1 MLSYLTRRLAQG
13 VLVIFLVTVFTFFLV
28 NMAPGG
34 PSSIMRME
42 STAEQ
47 REALIHQMGLDL
59 PLPVRYLRWA
69 EGVLHGDFGHSLA
82 GGEAVGPLLKQRLVN
97 TTQLALTALSLS
109 ILIGLPLGI
118 WTALRRNTWLD
129 YLINAVSTLGMSL
142 PSFWLGIMAV
152 MVFSV
157 SLNLLPASGMS
168 EIGSGFSLADRVRH
182 LILPASVLAFTIM
195 PNLVRFARSALLEV
209 LGLDFM
215 RTARAKG
222 LPPAAIL
229 MKHGLRN
236 ALIPVVA
243 MIGLLLPALL
253 SGSVIAESVFGWPGM
268 GRLAVDAAM
277 NRDYPVVMAV
287 TVVAGAIVI
296 FTNLG
301 VDLVYSLVDP
311 RIRHD

>member
-1 MLSYLTRRLAQG
+1 MVGYLTRRLGQG
-13 VLVIFLVTVFTFFLV
+13 VLVILLVTILTFFLV
-28 NMAPGG
+28 NLAPGG

-47 REALIHQMGLDL
+47 RQALTHQMGLDL
-59 PLPVRYLRWA
+59 PLPVRYARWA
-69 EGVLHGDFGHSLA
+69 EGVLRGDFGYSLA
-82 GGEAVGPLLKQRLVN
+82 GGEAVGPLLKLRLVN
-97 TTQLALTALSLS
+97 TAQLALTALALAVF
-109 ILIGLPLGI
+109 IGLPLGI

-129 YLINAVSTLGMSL
+129 YVINGVSTLGMSL

-157 SLNLLPASGMS
+157 SLGLLPASGMS
-168 EIGSGFSLADRVRH
+168 EIGSGFSLADRLRH
-182 LILPASVLAFTIM
+182 LILPASVLAITIM

-215 RTARAKG
+215 RTAKAKG
-222 LPPAAIL
+222 LPPRL
-229 MKHGLRN
+229 VLLKHGMRN

-243 MIGLLLPALL
+243 MLGLLLPALL

-296 FTNLG
+296 VTNLG
-301 VDLVYSLVDP
+301 VDLVYSLIDP
-311 RIRHD
+311 RIGHD

>member
-1 MLSYLTRRLAQG
+1 MLSYLARRLGQG
-13 VLVIFLVTVFTFFLV
+13 VVVIVLVTIFTFFLV
-28 NMAPGG
+28 NLAPGG
-34 PSSIMRME
+34 PSSIVRMDT
-42 STAEQ
+42 TAEQ
-47 REALIHQMGLDL
+47 REALIHQMGLDV
-59 PLPVRYLRWA
+59 PVPVRYLRWA
-69 EGVLHGDFGHSLA
+69 EGVLHGDFGYSLA
-82 GGEAVGPLLKQRLVN
+82 GGEAVGPLLGQRLTN
-97 TTQLALTALSLS
+97 TAQLALTALAVSV
-109 ILIGLPLGI
+109 LIGLPLGI

-129 YLINAVSTLGMSL
+129 YAINAVSTLGMSL

-157 SLNLLPASGMS
+157 TLGLLPASGMS
-168 EIGSGFSLADRVRH
+168 EIGSDFSLTDRLRH
-182 LILPASVLAFTIM
+182 LILPASVLAITIM

-222 LPPAAIL
+222 LAARMVL
-229 MKHGLRN
+229 LKHGMRN

-243 MIGLLLPALL
+243 MIGLMLPALL

-301 VDLVYSLVDP
+301 VDLVYSLIDP
-311 RIRHD
+311 RVRHD

>member
-1 MLSYLTRRLAQG
+1 MVAYLTRRLGQG
-13 VLVIFLVTVFTFFLV
+13 VLVIVLVTILTFILINV
-28 NMAPGG
+28 APGG

-47 REALIHQMGLDL
+47 RQALTHQMGLDL
-59 PLPVRYLRWA
+59 PLPVRYGRWA
-69 EGVLHGDFGHSLA
+69 QGVLRGDFGYSLA

-97 TTQLALTALSLS
+97 TVQLALTALTLAV
-109 ILIGLPLGI
+109 ILGLPLGI
-118 WTALRRNTWLD
+118 WAALRRNTWPD
-129 YLINAVSTLGMSL
+129 YLINGVSTLGMSL
-142 PSFWLGIMAV
+142 PSFWLGIMAI

-168 EIGSGFSLADRVRH
+168 EIGSGFSLADRLSH
-182 LILPASVLAFTIM
+182 LILPASVLAITIT
-195 PNLVRFARSALLEV
+195 PDLVRFTRSALLEV

-222 LPPAAIL
+222 LSPRL
-229 MKHGLRN
+229 VLLKHGMRN

-243 MIGLLLPALL
+243 MLGLLLPALL

-268 GRLAVDAAM
+268 GRLAVDAAT

-287 TVVAGAIVI
+287 TVVAGAII
-296 FTNLG
+296 IITNLG
-301 VDLVYSLVDP
+301 VDLAYSLIDP